1 MDLESVKTKRE
12 KLIEQF
18 NTLQDKRGE
27 LSKQF
32 VNNIIYD
39 MYKRGLSLII
49 DKKFVKNELEGEL
62 SNTILN
68 LFYWFEEDVNLDKVI
83 ETKLKKDYFVDH
95 YLTFRYIKLTNF
107 KTAST
112 L

>member
-1 MDLESVKTKRE
+1 
-12 KLIEQF
+12 
-18 NTLQDKRGE
+18 
-27 LSKQF
+27 
-32 VNNIIYD
+32 

-49 DKKFVKNELEGEL
+49 DKKFVKNELEGKL

-95 YLTFRYIKLTNF
+95 YLHKYNFNKKLYKYLNSETSDTVIF
-107 KTAST
+107 